1 MSRFDRKSTDAQLV
15 KGLGYDGQ
23 VVRLG
28 SVTYTIPKV
37 DADSIDV
44 RFYTVPF
51 WPLYKGLS
59 NRVAV
64 SIDGGREQVFENQF
78 REYDRTW
85 KDQVM
90 RNGAPCRLTFAVD
103 KGRKAHRLTFRALD
117 AGQMLQRVIIDWG
130 GLRPSYLGPAPERK

>member
-1 MSRFDRKSTDAQLV
+1 MELRYTNGTLIDDHAARKLTAA
-15 KGLGYDGQ
+15 GL
-23 VVRLG
+23 
-28 SVTYTIPKV
+28 TT
-37 DADSIDV
+37 
-44 RFYTVPF
+44 
-51 WPLYKGLS
+51 
-59 NRVAV
+59 VAV

-103 KGRKAHRLTFRALD
+103 KGRKSHRLTFRALD